1 MTRLPF
7 QLPRS
12 LRAQLLVRCLAI
24 LAGLLVFIGFFQYL
38 AMSRFVYQNTAHM
51 VHTQV
56 RALPLRFWLHDA
68 PRLEGRWAAGSLLNP
83 GAAFTDSGTASPGK
97 ARGNATVPRESGAS
111 SGSTTDAVNAD
122 PSLST
127 ATGNPTAAQRPL
139 PIPFTLP
146 GAIVTFIDDTGGFH
160 ELFHPQ
166 QADAAPHLPKTV
178 YQAALTYGQADNQ
191 YQIVKTPAGAQLVV
205 LTPIGPPGQPSGLIQ
220 VSADVA
226 QIRHVVV
233 QQLLVFIILAAAAL
247 LAAILALTPT
257 VRRTLVPLSSMIRTV
272 RHIGAG
278 NLAERVQLVRP
289 QTEVAVLAESFNAML
304 ERLAQAFANERIA
317 TERMRQFVAD
327 ASHELRTPL
336 TSIRGFL
343 EVLQRGAAK
352 NPEQLEQALTSMRAE
367 TERLSHLVED
377 LLTLARLDGQPELN
391 RRPAD
396 LGGLLDRMRPQLE
409 VLAGSRQVRLDV
421 ACPALVEAD
430 VDKMKQVV
438 LNLFQ
443 NAVHHTAPDTGRIE
457 VSVQAEP
464 DAVLLTVRDNGSG
477 IPPDRLPHIFDRFYR
492 IDASRSRAAAPATQG
507 AGLGLAITQSIVQ
520 LHGGNIECESEL
532 GVGTTFTVRLP
543 PCNPDPA
550 KPGGEAGR

>member
-1 MTRLPF
+1 
-7 QLPRS
+7 
-12 LRAQLLVRCLAI
+12 
-24 LAGLLVFIGFFQYL
+24 
-38 AMSRFVYQNTAHM
+38 
-51 VHTQV
+51 
-56 RALPLRFWLHDA
+56 
-68 PRLEGRWAAGSLLNP
+68 
-83 GAAFTDSGTASPGK
+83 PGK

-111 SGSTTDAVNAD
+111 SGSTTDAVDAD

-257 VRRTLVPLSSMIRTV
+257 IRRTLVPLSSMIRTV

-377 LLTLARLDGQPELN
+377 LLTLARLDGRPELN
-391 RRPAD
+391 RRPA
-396 LGGLLDRMRPQLE
+396 
-409 VLAGSRQVRLDV
+409 
-421 ACPALVEAD
+421 LVEAD
-430 VDKMKQVV
+430 LEKMKQVV

-443 NAVHHTAPDTGRIE
+443 NAVHHTAPDTGLIE